1 MYYVLTNFSIPTY
14 SKRIGSWRWCKNSQN
29 WFQSEIAWKVI
40 TVCLTTGVSWK
51 SIQLIHDKHFTWLWS
66 HAGEIWGK
74 LSGKIS
80 YHRSFR
86 LVQPNLKI
94 MAEQIV
100 ENFPLVVNLTCRDY
114 QKIMYGTFFLK
125 KENNLAWIQIGIDS
139 YTGQLINISIYRQ
152 TLVLLTRTLRLVLHC
167 TKYALFGV

>member
-1 MYYVLTNFSIPTY
+1 MYYIIYLGTY
-14 SKRIGSWRWCKNSQN
+14 SKRVGRWCKNSQN

-80 YHRSFR
+80 YHRSFIC
-86 LVQPNLKI
+86 LVQSNLKI
-94 MAEQIV
+94 TAEQIV
-100 ENFPLVVNLTCRDY
+100 ENFPLVVCRSNLLWLSRNLVLDLL
-114 QKIMYGTFFLK
+114 FS
-125 KENNLAWIQIGIDS
+125 KENHRGRILESNSDCYGKD
-139 YTGQLINISIYRQ
+139 RM
-152 TLVLLTRTLRLVLHC
+152 
-167 TKYALFGV
+167 F